1 MSFCFVY
8 IVHKLYL
15 LKFIDVNT
23 YVYTYIYIYIC
34 IYAPCNLYIY
44 IDRHITW
51 LLAPFL
57 LIGIRHGGKSQDDAA
72 TWPNGF
78 GAALA
83 VC

>member
-1 MSFCFVY
+1 MHCVISIY
-8 IVHKLYL
+8 IN
-15 LKFIDVNT
+15 I
-23 YVYTYIYIYIC
+23 YIYIYR
-34 IYAPCNLYIY
+34 Y
-44 IDRHITW
+44 RHITW

>member
-1 MSFCFVY
+1 MHRVISIY
-8 IVHKLYL
+8 I
-15 LKFIDVNT
+15 
-23 YVYTYIYIYIC
+23 YTYIYRY
-34 IYAPCNLYIY
+34 
-44 IDRHITW
+44 RHITW